1 MLQARP
7 NPATG
12 FLKAPKTGC
21 HKPRGRSVMTIAGA
35 LVILSTLFLV
45 GCKDKKL
52 DKPLI
57 PPLSRTVAPSL
68 PAKSDLSAAQ
78 RSSAMPLPGQAK
90 EHAVL
95 APQPAQKPASR

>member
-7 NPATG
+7 NPAAG
-12 FLKAPKTGC
+12 FLKAPRTGC
-21 HKPRGRSVMTIAGA
+21 NKPRDRSVLKIAGA

-57 PPLSRTVAPSL
+57 PPLARTAAPSL

-78 RSSAMPLPGQAK
+78 QSRAMPLPGQAN

-95 APQPAQKPASR
+95 APHPAQKPASR